1 VADVA
6 VMAGT
11 DVTMLYAVPGFS
23 LYQELVLLDA
33 NTLEDI
39 SKTQKIDVVFN
50 SRYFDRK
57 ALDQLLSEAEQAANP
72 QKGNNPKPKY

>member
-1 VADVA
+1 
-6 VMAGT
+6 MAGT

-57 ALDQLLSEAEQAANP
+57 ALDQLLTSAEQEANAHEGNK
-72 QKGNNPKPKY
+72 QKPNK

>member
-57 ALDQLLSEAEQAANP
+57 ALDRLLSEAEQSANP
-72 QKGNNPKPKY
+72 